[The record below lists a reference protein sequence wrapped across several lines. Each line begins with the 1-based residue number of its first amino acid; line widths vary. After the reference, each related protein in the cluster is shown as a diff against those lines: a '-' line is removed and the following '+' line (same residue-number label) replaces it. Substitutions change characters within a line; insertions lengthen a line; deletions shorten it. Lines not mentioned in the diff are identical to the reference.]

1 MKITTKKLLRPRERS
16 DEKRQ
21 STKNAIREIC
31 ANGPQWEVQIMPA
44 KKDLATDKEQRK
56 LRVCAYCRVST
67 EEDNQ
72 ASSYEPQV
80 QNYTK
85 MIQKYRIL

>member
-1 MKITTKKLLRPRERS
+1 MKITTKKPLRPRGRS

-21 STKNAIREIC
+21 STKDAIREVY
-31 ANGPQWEVQIMPA
+31 ANGPQLEVQIISA
-44 KKDLATDKEQRK
+44 KKDLATGKEQRK

-72 ASSYEPQV
+72 TSLVGCSS
-80 QNYTK
+80 
-85 MIQKYRIL
+85 

>member
-1 MKITTKKLLRPRERS
+1 MKITKKKPLRPRGRS

-21 STKNAIREIC
+21 STKDAIREAY
-31 ANGPQWEVQIMPA
+31 ANGPQREVQIIPA
-44 KKDLATDKEQRK
+44 KKDLAADKEQRK

-72 ASSYEPQV
+72 TSLVGCSS
-80 QNYTK
+80 
-85 MIQKYRIL
+85 